1 MKNNNTFY
9 SNPKQAVLPML
20 IQEIPEVLKMKKRTT
35 WFTRVLTLMMLA
47 CLFTGS
53 ILASAKEEG
62 AGTVAEVSAAEPE
75 SEKTE
80 EESSVFEPFF
90 RIDRDDA
97 DAW

>member
-1 MKNNNTFY
+1 
-9 SNPKQAVLPML
+9 ML
-20 IQEIPEVLKMKKRTT
+20 IQEIPEVLEMKKRTT